1 MQFRRCQYS
10 SGRNI
15 IKYLQ
20 WYNVGVWIIQY
31 GFLYDLIRSQDE
43 RLRKLSVV
51 QHRLK
56 IIMITVNF
64 LCALSPRVG
73 NRGTEKN
80 LVNIVSIVEKS
91 GGKRLGRCSATLM
104 VGYLCCKSYYMCALS
119 ICIFAFYVHPHI
131 QYERAAVRCDTL
143 HCCRVFFAVRY
154 FTSAFI
160 ECHSTVLLNFPL
172 HNQSFGFN
180 AAGIKM
186 PILILTYDRK
196 NSAISVL
203 LTMNLSEE
211 QRWRW
216 WHSGAIDQYR
226 ILHFIL

>member
-143 HCCRVFFAVRY
+143 HCCRFFLPFVISHRLSSNVIRLFY
-154 FTSAFI
+154 WTSHCTI
-160 ECHSTVLLNFPL
+160 SHSVSMLRESKCRFW
-172 HNQSFGFN
+172 F
-180 AAGIKM
+180 
-186 PILILTYDRK
+186 
-196 NSAISVL
+196 
-203 LTMNLSEE
+203 
-211 QRWRW
+211 WRTTEKT
-216 WHSGAIDQYR
+216 R
-226 ILHFIL
+226 R